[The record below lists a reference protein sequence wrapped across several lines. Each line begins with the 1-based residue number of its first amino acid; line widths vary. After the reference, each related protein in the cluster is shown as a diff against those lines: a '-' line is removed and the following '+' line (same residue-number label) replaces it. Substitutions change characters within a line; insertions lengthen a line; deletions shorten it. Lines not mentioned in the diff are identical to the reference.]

1 MAQKRSKNQLRREKA
16 KLRKLQGSKADV
28 STDTKVITN
37 SIAADNI
44 NELERKKEN
53 QVNGESEIDRSI
65 GSEIENRLQDETKKE
80 DLAQKNTVKDEPT
93 NSNMNTDE
101 LLADNFRHI
110 FAKFNEQAPIQDR
123 HQLREAAASSIEES
137 STDEDSSD
145 DEIDKPLSRRQL
157 RKRNKVSIA
166 ELKASTHK
174 PSAVAWYDAD
184 APDPYL
190 CVALKTSF
198 NAINVPAHWQQKKEY
213 LSGKKGIELL
223 PYQLPKYIRDTGI
236 AEMRNYDP
244 ESLKKSQ
251 RERVQPKMGKLD
263 IDYQKLY
270 DAFFK
275 YQTKPSNLRFGELY
289 WEGREKAERN
299 RESVFHIRP
308 GVVSKRLKEAVGIS
322 LTDNQSVPP
331 WITLMNLLGK
341 PPSFR
346 DCIIPGVD
354 APYDNN
360 GYRFHN
366 SNDLKHLLE
375 QNWGSLEEAE
385 DSEPEEE
392 SEEESEEKEEEIAEE
407 SSGENADGSVD
418 YLREDD
424 IKVADDD
431 RDSEE
436 PEKVVI
442 NEFSKYKPR
451 AQKTNE
457 SGKLGELYKVLK
469 EKAISGSDKDVDKK
483 SGYDLQGESTGSE
496 HDDKQ
501 DDAPRL
507 VRNNNVEEFE
517 F

>member
-1 MAQKRSKNQLRREKA
+1 MF
-16 KLRKLQGSKADV
+16 
-28 STDTKVITN
+28 KVIGVMK
-37 SIAADNI
+37 SIPI
-44 NELERKKEN
+44 VVIRR
-53 QVNGESEIDRSI
+53 ID
-65 GSEIENRLQDETKKE
+65 
-80 DLAQKNTVKDEPT
+80 
-93 NSNMNTDE
+93 
-101 LLADNFRHI
+101 
-110 FAKFNEQAPIQDR
+110 
-123 HQLREAAASSIEES
+123 
-137 STDEDSSD
+137 
-145 DEIDKPLSRRQL
+145 SR
-157 RKRNKVSIA
+157 
-166 ELKASTHK
+166 
-174 PSAVAWYDAD
+174 YDAISEGWWL
-184 APDPYL
+184 AKQIHKCNPGGNTLVVCQRNPNCFFKSLRYNT
-190 CVALKTSF
+190 C
-198 NAINVPAHWQQKKEY
+198 WQQKKEY

-275 YQTKPSNLRFGELY
+275 YQTKPSHLRFGELY

-322 LTDNQSVPP
+322 STDNQSVPP
-331 WITLMNLLGK
+331 WITLMNSLGK

-457 SGKLGELYKVLK
+457 SGKSGELYKVLK